1 MVMSGAFDRPAASE
15 GTKETTLERPTK
27 ASSPFNMDDADLV
40 ILTKDNVEFYVHRVI
55 LCIAS
60 PIFKTML
67 SLPQPPEAV
76 LTPSVDVSED
86 SQTMETFLRII
97 YPVADPEIRSLRH
110 LREVLAAGMKYD
122 VPVVIAAS
130 RKALSQ
136 QAFIEADP
144 LQVFALACTLGM
156 EAEAKVAAKAA
167 VVQNRV
173 SGATCADLEEIT
185 AGGYF
190 RLSQLNRTRTT
201 KTGPLCFCEGSKG
214 ERVSVDFTEI
224 GPLCRPSQ
232 LLTTAWTASR
242 SPSMTESPPPAPQ
255 RRDLFMDISLP
266 PDIILKSCDACS
278 FSAHQSVIAMA
289 SPAMWSTLND
299 SYCHISSDDGDLPT
313 YELPEKALVL
323 EELLRLCYPLQ
334 FRDIAAYDTQQ
345 FLDILS
351 ASRTYKLAKV
361 ESMLQAQWSKIAKRE
376 PLRFYFAAV
385 RFGWKHE
392 ALFCAQE
399 LIRRTDDIASIQTQ
413 YIPEM
418 EDIECLPYLY
428 LLSYIEE
435 CRKVVSSIAEGLI
448 MFLRKV

>member
-1 MVMSGAFDRPAASE
+1 MSGAFDRPAASE

-190 RLSQLNRTRTT
+190 RLSQLNRTRT
-201 KTGPLCFCEGSKG
+201 
-214 ERVSVDFTEI
+214 
-224 GPLCRPSQ
+224 
-232 LLTTAWTASR
+232 
-242 SPSMTESPPPAPQ
+242 
-255 RRDLFMDISLP
+255 
-266 PDIILKSCDACS
+266 
-278 FSAHQSVIAMA
+278 
-289 SPAMWSTLND
+289 
-299 SYCHISSDDGDLPT
+299 
-313 YELPEKALVL
+313 
-323 EELLRLCYPLQ
+323 
-334 FRDIAAYDTQQ
+334 
-345 FLDILS
+345 
-351 ASRTYKLAKV
+351 
-361 ESMLQAQWSKIAKRE
+361 
-376 PLRFYFAAV
+376 
-385 RFGWKHE
+385 
-392 ALFCAQE
+392 
-399 LIRRTDDIASIQTQ
+399 
-413 YIPEM
+413 
-418 EDIECLPYLY
+418 
-428 LLSYIEE
+428 
-435 CRKVVSSIAEGLI
+435 
-448 MFLRKV
+448 